1 MYTQL
6 QLTEIFHIEF
16 LRYLAADLP
25 SGLWALK
32 GGVNLRLFFKSIRYS
47 EDMDL
52 DVKELPVK
60 SVQHRVMRIL
70 ASPSFRENLKT
81 YGINAIK
88 PPDIIKA
95 KQTATTQRFK
105 IHIMTS
111 SGEDYFTKVEFS
123 RRGFQGGPVAEPV
136 PAVVLRPY
144 GMAPLIAWHYP
155 AAIAAAQKI
164 SAVLSRSIL
173 QARDIFDLYQL
184 STQVRSGAA
193 GVPLPDKEDLSRA
206 KEKIFEPG
214 FEIFRDSVAA
224 YLAPEDRKI
233 YSVPSVWD
241 EIKLKAADFV
251 DELKKNNG

>member
-16 LRYLAADLP
+16 LRYLAADMP

-52 DVKELPVK
+52 DVKGLPVE
-60 SVQHRVMRIL
+60 SVGKRVMRIL

-81 YGINAIK
+81 YGISAIK
-88 PPDIIKA
+88 PPDMVKA

-105 IHIMTS
+105 VHIVTS
-111 SGEDYFTKVEFS
+111 AGEDYFTKVEFS
-123 RRGFQGGPVAEPV
+123 RRGFQGEPVAEPV

-144 GMAPLIAWHYP
+144 GMAPLVVRHYP
-155 AAIAAAQKI
+155 AAVAAAQKI

-184 STQVRSGAA
+184 STQVRPGAA
-193 GVPLPDKEDLSRA
+193 GIALPGKEELSRA
-206 KEKIFEPG
+206 KEKILEPG
-214 FEIFRDSVAA
+214 FELFRDSVAA

-241 EIKLKAADFV
+241 GIKLKAAEFV
-251 DELKKNNG
+251 GELKKNNG